1 MRLKKRLIG
10 LLVLIAL
17 FVTISIA
24 LAEKDEIRYNLNNC
38 ISVCSDEDGCMCPN
52 YCIKTKDIDYGKN
65 CRGYP
70 GGCSKENT
78 MYWVRDNICSYTCGN
93 SYEEMMLEKGYE
105 KVDYNC
111 YKHTLFCT
119 YGMVHLVFWESCRPL
134 QLILHQKTDRQCQFL
149 QEQWFLPNYL
159 PDHSNTKYTDMYLY
173 SLCRQSSQ

>member
-38 ISVCSDEDGCMCPN
+38 ISVCSDEDGCICPN

-111 YKHTLFCT
+111 YTNEIKTQ
-119 YGMVHLVFWESCRPL
+119 VVEVDNEVVDNN
-134 QLILHQKTDRQCQFL
+134 LIEGSGIEVIENNEIE
-149 QEQWFLPNYL
+149 EQA
-159 PDHSNTKYTDMYLY
+159 TEIVEEKK
-173 SLCRQSSQ
+173 SLAWL